1 MLCRESL
8 NLVVVLPWPPRL
20 KALAETELKRC
31 DVADN
36 GQKWEQVCRRT
47 AVNVVGEQ
55 AVRLHNIHHLLHP
68 ERGTR
73 RHEEQSAAAAH
84 RGEWYARSTERC

>member
-1 MLCRESL
+1 M

-55 AVRLHNIHHLLHP
+55 CLMGRFCNKLMKVSLV
-68 ERGTR
+68 EK
-73 RHEEQSAAAAH
+73 
-84 RGEWYARSTERC
+84 

>member
-1 MLCRESL
+1 M

-55 AVRLHNIHHLLHP
+55 AVLLHNIHHLLHP
-68 ERGTR
+68 VAIEFVNIVVEELLR
-73 RHEEQSAAAAH
+73 R
-84 RGEWYARSTERC
+84 